1 MYNSLYTCTQG
12 GLVLKSVS
20 SATSQSI
27 RRNTSMPQSTNTK
40 PEKTTQLRRSTRL
53 TTTQKPNSNNNNS
66 PTNPNWSSVRTTI
79 KQQTTNPTERSKKKK
94 RKLHSHDITKTTN
107 RSTKQEKKLKKLIK
121 PQPENKMNQTTPTQ
135 PHSHLASSKTYVLP
149 TQKKKQKT
157 KNKTKN
163 NPSPFLTTKLIQPYT
178 PGSSS
183 KPNNQESLNNKRPRG
198 TKRKLGHV
206 VTEEQ
211 AEEVRKKKGLIIT
224 PWFDRLSWKGRNV
237 QQMLTAEIGSFVA
250 YIQPTYEEHELRH
263 MIIQMI
269 RNTVQSRWPDADVE
283 PFGSFGTKLYLPAGD
298 IDLVILSTQMMNEQK
313 SRILYKLAPL
323 IRENNIGQDVVVI
336 AKAKVPIIKFK
347 TIFGNINVDISI
359 NQTNGIVAMK
369 KVTELL
375 DDIKY
380 LSHDIRRSTRR
391 SRDHHKSS
399 SRKDYHPSRRHR
411 RTPSPEHAEDEI
423 NVGRIVQDL
432 GAAKCLILV
441 VKSVLKQR
449 GMNEVYTG
457 GLGSYSIICLVVS
470 FLQLHPKVQIGDID
484 PNKNLGVLLLEF
496 FELYGKHFNFDQ
508 TGISVRRGG
517 YYFSKAHRGWQR
529 ERQPYLLSI
538 EDPADESNDIAGG
551 SHNILS
557 VRSVFSGA
565 FDLLSATLYHRHSIQ
580 HSRDEAESDNRH
592 IQPLLSVPVPKQQQ
606 QEEKSAQDHTENPK
620 DPMAESLLGEIMGV
634 TKELVENRK
643 KNLKL
648 FYSGTLQRLLNL
660 PPPPP
665 AGSKDQSS
673 RNKDIASRPSDRD
686 ARRRVPPTSEDPKPQ
701 PSREDCPD
709 GHAQRQLVRYDDM
722 VGDSPGEGRK
732 RPDKKGKRKEK
743 TRRSPPPL
751 WVEDVEPTEVE
762 ILKRDV
768 FAGIGANK
776 TEVNVPTT
784 DVSPALS
791 PAGPAPI
798 SRRLSGTPSVKIE
811 GSAGHNSATPSVEIK
826 GSAGHHSRTPSVEIE
841 EPADH
846 ERRKRDW
853 DGGRSGSSG
862 FSCSSS
868 QEDPRLL
875 DRLNGAV
882 DEADNEEH
890 DDSRYQTFSKKMTR
904 KMDMNPPDLLS
915 RISTPPS
922 TLSTSLF
929 DNHSLLSSHQARGLA
944 YFVDDESGSE
954 V

>member
-1 MYNSLYTCTQG
+1 MSHL
-12 GLVLKSVS
+12 
-20 SATSQSI
+20 
-27 RRNTSMPQSTNTK
+27 TNTK
-40 PEKTTQLRRSTRL
+40 QEKSTRLRRSTRL
-53 TTTQKPNSNNNNS
+53 TTTEKPNSSTS
-66 PTNPNWSSVRTTI
+66 PTNPNWSSVKTTL
-79 KQQTTNPTERSKKKK
+79 KQQSNKPAGRLPKKK
-94 RKLHSHDITKTTN
+94 RNPQSHDIPKTTN
-107 RSTKQEKKLKKLIK
+107 RSTKQKKKLKKLIK
-121 PQPENKMNQTTPTQ
+121 PQPENKMNQTTTPTQ
-135 PHSHLASSKTYVLP
+135 PQPENITSEPDVTAKQSLGFIENVDFIRFDDSDQEAKGSPSKP
-149 TQKKKQKT
+149 I
-157 KNKTKN
+157 NPESKN
-163 NPSPFLTTKLIQPYT
+163 NNRS
-178 PGSSS
+178 
-183 KPNNQESLNNKRPRG
+183 RG
-198 TKRKLGHV
+198 TKRKLGAV
-206 VTEEQ
+206 ITEEQ

-323 IRENNIGQDVVVI
+323 IREHNIGQDVVVI

-359 NQTNGIVAMK
+359 NQTNGVVAMK

-380 LSHDIRRSTRR
+380 LSQDIRRSTRR

-399 SRKDYHPSRRHR
+399 SSRKENHPSRRHR
-411 RTPSPEHAEDEI
+411 RTPSPEHSEDEI
-423 NVGRIVQDL
+423 YISRIVEDL

-470 FLQLHPKVQIGDID
+470 FLQLHPKIQVGDID

-517 YYFSKAHRGWQR
+517 YYYSKAHRGWQR

-538 EDPADESNDIAGG
+538 EDPADESNDIASG

-580 HSRDEAESDNRH
+580 YSRDEAESDDCH
-592 IQPLLSVPVPKQQQ
+592 IRPLLSVPVPKQQQ
-606 QEEKSAQDHTENPK
+606 QQQQEGKSAQDQSENPK

-648 FYSGTLQRLLNL
+648 FYSGTLQRLLKL

-665 AGSKDQSS
+665 AGSKDPSS
-673 RNKDIASRPSDRD
+673 RNKDSASRLSDRD
-686 ARRRVPPTSEDPKPQ
+686 ARRRVPPTSDVHKPPSEDHKP
-701 PSREDCPD
+701 PSSKADCPD

-722 VGDSPGEGRK
+722 VGDSPREGRK
-732 RPDKKGKRKEK
+732 GSDKKGKRKET

-762 ILKRDV
+762 ILKRDI
-768 FAGIGANK
+768 FAEIGANK
-776 TEVNVPTT
+776 TEVNEPTT
-784 DVSPALS
+784 DVSPARS
-791 PAGPAPI
+791 PSSPVPLL
-798 SRRLSGTPSVKIE
+798 RRLSGTPSVEIE
-811 GSAGHNSATPSVEIK
+811 SSARHHSRTPSVEIES
-826 GSAGHHSRTPSVEIE
+826 SARPNSRTPSVEIE
-841 EPADH
+841 EPADPK
-846 ERRKRDW
+846 RRKGDS
-853 DGGRSGSSG
+853 DVGRSGSSG
-862 FSCSSS
+862 VSCSSS
-868 QEDPRLL
+868 QEEDSRLL
-875 DRLNGAV
+875 GRLNGAV
-882 DEADNEEH
+882 DEADH
-890 DDSRYQTFSKKMTR
+890 KQQDDSRYRAFSKKMD
-904 KMDMNPPDLLS
+904 KNPLDLLS

-922 TLSTSLF
+922 ALSTSLF
-929 DNHSLLSSHQARGLA
+929 DHHSLLSAHQDRGLA
-944 YFVDDESGSE
+944 YFVDDDESGSE